1 MKMEW
6 LELRNDPNVAFMFVR
21 VRVEDFRKKCESPS
35 HFYRLLSQSNNS
47 IGRMSNRN
55 FTRRVLKGG
64 GYFTQLMVN
73 GEIHI
78 YFLLMLKEGK
88 NTEIIRSNF
97 KMRTQKILPTSGVKV
112 LPFSE
117 IEDSE
122 VSDFIINS
130 SEMKMIQP
138 IRETYLKG
146 LKGQ

>member
-1 MKMEW
+1 
-6 LELRNDPNVAFMFVR
+6 
-21 VRVEDFRKKCESPS
+21 
-35 HFYRLLSQSNNS
+35 
-47 IGRMSNRN
+47 MSNRN

-112 LPFSE
+112 VPFSE

-138 IRETYLKG
+138 IRETYING
-146 LKGQ
+146 LKGQWTTNQNLNMTFLKDVMELKSVFGNTIEMYIV